1 MSNDVSLVEITQAT
15 VDVVLRL
22 AVTPEQAR
30 FVAPNAVSLAQAHF
44 EPGAWFR
51 AIAHAD
57 DLVGFAMIFDP
68 TLPGAVP
75 WPDLDTRTIMLWRFM
90 IDHASQRHGIGAAA
104 IARLA
109 EHARTRPVITRFA
122 TSYSEGP
129 GGPADFY
136 RRTGFVAT
144 GRLLEDEAEAVMHL

>member
-1 MSNDVSLVEITQAT
+1 MSQDVRLVEITQAT
-15 VDVVLRL
+15 VDVILGL
-22 AVTPEQAR
+22 AVAPEQAR

-51 AIAHAD
+51 AIADAD

-90 IDHASQRHGIGAAA
+90 IDHASQRRGLGAAA

-109 EHARTRPVITRFA
+109 AHARTRPGITRFA

-144 GRLLEDEAEAVMHL
+144 GRHLEDEAEAVMHL

>member
-1 MSNDVSLVEITQAT
+1 M
-15 VDVVLRL
+15 
-22 AVTPEQAR
+22 
-30 FVAPNAVSLAQAHF
+30 APNAVSLAQAHF

-51 AIAHAD
+51 AIADAD

-90 IDHASQRHGIGAAA
+90 IDHASQRHGLGAAA

-109 EHARTRPVITRFA
+109 AHARTRPGITRFA

-144 GRLLEDEAEAVMHL
+144 GRRLEDEAEAVMHL

>member
-1 MSNDVSLVEITQAT
+1 MSQDVRLVEITQAT
-15 VDVVLRL
+15 VDVILGL
-22 AVTPEQAR
+22 AVAPEQAR

-51 AIAHAD
+51 AIADAD

-90 IDHASQRHGIGAAA
+90 IDHASQRRGLGAAA

-109 EHARTRPVITRFA
+109 AHARTRPGITRFA
-122 TSYSEGP
+122 TTYSEGP

-144 GRLLEDEAEAVMHL
+144 GRRLEDEAEAVMHL